1 VAVPIHRTEEELA
14 MIDEK
19 FQELGKKLK
28 ALGIS
33 FKYDNDDNRRP
44 GWKFAE
50 YEAKGV
56 PIRLAM
62 GPRDLENGKVEVA
75 RRDNKTKEVVDFDGI
90 DGFIENLLAEIQT
103 NFWRLSRWLRR
114 EKFDLVH
121 SHVYNA
127 HVYAVLAAKLAG
139 LPCVMHH
146 HKTFNR
152 DRKRRWLTLRAL
164 SKLTAVQITLSEQTR
179 LDLLSALSLE
189 PDNVFA
195 ISNAVDS
202 SIFKA
207 ATDKRKI
214 RRELGLPEAGFLMG
228 GVASLNPQKNHA
240 ATVKMCRTLRDRC
253 VDLHAIICGEGK
265 LRGDLEK
272 EISALDVGSVLRLA
286 GNQRPIHPWLQ
297 CFDALLLPSTWEGQ
311 PLILLQALACG
322 TPVIASRIEGN
333 IAVLG
338 ADHLGLFDLD
348 KPDDYANTVQKLAT
362 ETSFRERLLAHQQ
375 KTLSQQPALQD
386 YAVKLRKIYN
396 LAIKGAAS

>member
-1 VAVPIHRTEEELA
+1 MKAAHVFITMPVGGAEDLVLSLMRMCKPDIDLQAVCLRELGASGTEAAAAKFPIHFLPVALSRQ
-14 MIDEK
+14 MNP
-19 FQELGKKLK
+19 
-28 ALGIS
+28 LGI
-33 FKYDNDDNRRP
+33 
-44 GWKFAE
+44 
-50 YEAKGV
+50 
-56 PIRLAM
+56 
-62 GPRDLENGKVEVA
+62 
-75 RRDNKTKEVVDFDGI
+75 
-90 DGFIENLLAEIQT
+90 
-103 NFWRLSRWLRR
+103 WRLSRWLRR

-202 SIFKA
+202 SIFNA